1 MIEMEYIIQWV
12 TKIVIFILLATIIDL
27 LIPASAMKKYIK
39 FVVGLILILIF
50 LQPLFQLF
58 QIDIK
63 QAINTSLMQRNGSI
77 ENEQNIEKLIDFKK
91 SEIQSSQNAYIEE
104 QMAVQL
110 MELAQPQL
118 RTEHAVEITSMDIDF
133 VPNSTNI
140 PENLEKVIIYI
151 QEANNEEG
159 TVNVVEDV
167 VINMDRQED
176 NIADEPDAEAIK
188 KTLQEVWQ
196 IDDTV
201 LTIEWEGE

>member
-63 QAINTSLMQRNGSI
+63 QAINTSLLQRNGSI

>member
-1 MIEMEYIIQWV
+1 MEYIIQWV

>member
-1 MIEMEYIIQWV
+1 MEYIIQWV

-63 QAINTSLMQRNGSI
+63 QAINTSLLQRNGSI